1 MDPSNHQPYAM
12 AISRALLACGGLA
25 LALFGDLWPDSQLDN
40 SDKSSP
46 VAVVNQRPIA
56 FSDADIS
63 SQRLWQLDFHQLST
77 EQQQSVIQ
85 VLIDEEL
92 LLQRAESLELVS
104 TDPRL
109 RKAAVAAAIDLVV
122 TDYLAQPYTE
132 QELQQFYLDQRGVFE
147 TSEKLAVDALLIS
160 NSVTMER
167 IESLLT
173 SGHSLNEIAQRVDS
187 QYFLPRSLI
196 PAHRLQSQLGATA
209 AAMVLELPPG
219 EISAPL
225 PRPEGLVIFQ
235 VTQKQ
240 PSQLLDYRSIRDSVV
255 SEYQRRGREQAL
267 QRKLAQLWQNA
278 DISIAGGP

>member
-40 SDKSSP
+40 SDQSSP

>member
-1 MDPSNHQPYAM
+1 MDPSNHQPYAIT
-12 AISRALLACGGLA
+12 ISRALLACGGLA

-40 SDKSSP
+40 SDQSNP

-56 FSDADIS
+56 LEDANIS

-104 TDPRL
+104 TDPGL

-132 QELQQFYLDQRGVFE
+132 QELQQFFLDQRGVFE
-147 TSEKLAVDALLIS
+147 ISEKLAVDALLIS
-160 NSVTMER
+160 SSVATAS
-167 IESLLT
+167 IETLLAA
-173 SGHSLNEIAQRVDS
+173 GHSLNEIAQRVDS
-187 QYFLPRSLI
+187 QYLLPRSLM

-209 AAMVLELPPG
+209 AAMVLQLPPG

-225 PRPEGLVIFQ
+225 QRPEGLVIFQ

-240 PSQLLDYRSIRDSVV
+240 PSLLPDYWSIRDSVV

-267 QRKLAQLWQNA
+267 QRKLAQLWQSA
-278 DISIAGGP
+278 DISIAGGQ